1 MSIQTEITRLRANVK
16 NTLNAISAKGVTVPA
31 SSTSDNM
38 AQLVSMIPTLMSVN
52 FELDENG
59 YLIYD
64 ETAGVDFTLDGNG
77 KLNY

>member
-1 MSIQTEITRLRANVK
+1 MSIQTEITRLRTNVK
-16 NTLNAISAKGVTVPA
+16 NTLNAISAKGVTVPT

-38 AQLVSMIPTLMSVN
+38 AQLVSMIPTLMSVD

-64 ETAGVDFTLDGNG
+64 ETAGVNFTLDGNG